1 MVARKCFFLTPY
13 HLFIIICLLHWFAA
27 CLDTLDNEVMQSD
40 SVTEVSK
47 LFLSEK
53 EYGGK

>member
-1 MVARKCFFLTPY
+1 MFFLTPY